1 MTPAGLQL
9 PVTAW
14 QSALAAHPRIG
25 DVAALK
31 KKYDAFNDHSQ
42 QEQAGA
48 SQAPLHTLQVPPAS
62 SLLLRHVKEVLAR
75 REHIASCCVSSPAL
89 EVLHNCFA
97 GASRHES
104 EIRSQIWSHL
114 HHLRIWPSLPR
125 GC

>member
-31 KKYDAFNDHSQ
+31 KKYDAFTDHSQ

-48 SQAPLHTLQVPPAS
+48 SQAPLHTLQV
-62 SLLLRHVKEVLAR
+62 
-75 REHIASCCVSSPAL
+75 
-89 EVLHNCFA
+89 
-97 GASRHES
+97 
-104 EIRSQIWSHL
+104 HL
-114 HHLRIWPSLPR
+114 HLLCFSAMSEEY
-125 GC
+125 